1 MHNTPFSIT
10 TQVKCPNC
18 GQIGIVADLPDDD
31 GDVTGAHTTGFRQE
45 GGQVTCHLCSHMFSV
60 ENPS

>member
-1 MHNTPFSIT
+1 MTNPFAVT

-18 GQIGIVADLPDDD
+18 GQIGIVAELTDEDS
-31 GDVTGAHTTGFRQE
+31 DVTGAHITGFKQE
-45 GGQVTCHLCSHMFSV
+45 GSLVTCHLCSHTFLI

>member
-1 MHNTPFSIT
+1 MHNSPFAIT

-31 GDVTGAHTTGFRQE
+31 GEVTGAHTTGFRQE
-45 GGQVTCHLCSHMFSV
+45 GGLVTCHLCSHTFPV
-60 ENPS
+60 ENPT